1 MPGLMTGVE
10 LACDPWLTEQLGQ
23 GVYRLPTDGL
33 PPDPAAVAAAV
44 TARLRDLDAP
54 SLVYARV
61 PVAALG
67 TLQGLQKAGF
77 RLVDTNLTLERPRM
91 PPRMRPSH
99 PAGRFR
105 LRPAGPEDE
114 PAVVDLARRSFV
126 HSRFHLDPQIDDRV
140 ADELKAQWA
149 ANYFRGRRGDQLAVA
164 ETGRGIVGFL
174 LATSGP
180 DGALVIDLVATQE
193 SHRGRGIAAD
203 LTRFAQ
209 GQRPDARPLRVGT
222 QLANEAALRAY
233 QRLGFTVARAAYVLH
248 LHLPG

>member
-1 MPGLMTGVE
+1 MTEAE
-10 LACDPWLTEQLGQ
+10 LAGDPWLTEQLGQ
-23 GVYRLPTDGL
+23 GVYRLLGDGL
-33 PPDPAAVAAAV
+33 PPDPADVPAAV
-44 TARLRDLDAP
+44 TARLRDLDLP

-67 TLQGLQKAGF
+67 TLQGLQQAGF

-105 LRPAGPEDE
+105 LRPARPEDE
-114 PAVVDLARRSFV
+114 PAVVELARGSFV

-149 ANYFRGRRGDQLAVA
+149 ASYFRGRRGDQLAVA

-174 LATSGP
+174 LAVSGP
-180 DGALVIDLVATQE
+180 DRALVIDLVATQE

-209 GQRPDARPLRVGT
+209 EQRPDARRLRVGT

-248 LHLPG
+248 FHLPG